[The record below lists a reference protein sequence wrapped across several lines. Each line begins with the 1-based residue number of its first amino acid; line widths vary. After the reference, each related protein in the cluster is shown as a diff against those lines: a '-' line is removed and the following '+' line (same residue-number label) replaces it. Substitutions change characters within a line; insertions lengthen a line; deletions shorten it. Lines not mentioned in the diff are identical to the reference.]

1 MRTKQLEPLLGG
13 WVQSQQRRERR
24 PVAPQSHSTSSA
36 ERGEDVCLQTICNAR
51 RALEQTRKQTL
62 IAQRPN
68 RSRSRQ
74 TSWIR
79 LNAST
84 TEVWRLRLQ
93 EKGTGQP
100 GPSRVS
106 KGNAIRRH
114 SDFRRTELGS
124 EWYHPAWMAPCR
136 PLCIAGVASERERA
150 KDR

>member
-74 TSWIR
+74 TSWTR

-93 EKGTGQP
+93 ELRLHRARLPGTQAVC
-100 GPSRVS
+100 SRFLDS
-106 KGNAIRRH
+106 IKRKHNRSLA
-114 SDFRRTELGS
+114 T
-124 EWYHPAWMAPCR
+124 PAT
-136 PLCIAGVASERERA
+136 RERNGTA
-150 KDR
+150 GAIQSVKGERNKATF